1 MDDYDY
7 EYEYDKNKYY
17 EYLEA
22 KHEAE
27 EMDKW
32 VEERDAERN
41 KVLATLTKEERA
53 VLDDLN
59 QKQTNAFK
67 VMVKHNDSDSI
78 DAYDEAQAAYQR
90 AAAKWPVLMDG
101 YD

>member
-7 EYEYDKNKYY
+7 ECEYDKNKYY

-27 EMDKW
+27 EMDEW
-32 VEERDAERN
+32 VAQRDAERER
-41 KVLATLTKEERA
+41 VLATLTKEERA

-59 QKQTNAFK
+59 QKQINAFK
-67 VMVKHNDSDSI
+67 VMVKHNDSASI